1 MYNSTLNMSDLQHD
15 ESGMSFLEHLEAFR
29 WVLVR
34 SAIAVVLAAAGAF
47 VLYRHVFDGII
58 LAPMS
63 PSFFTNRVLCAIGT
77 YLGSNSLCINSTPL
91 NIININMAGQFNTHL
106 QVSFLAGVIVAFP
119 FIVAQIWSFIKPA
132 LYETE
137 RKGTRGAVA
146 YITFLFVL
154 GVLFGYFIISPLTI
168 HFLGNYSIS
177 ESVKNQI
184 SLSSYIS
191 SITSVTFATGLLFEL
206 PVLVFFLTKAGI
218 ITPDFLRKY
227 RRHAF
232 VVILV
237 VAAVITPP
245 DVLSLILV
253 AFPLWLL
260 FELSISVSAKN
271 IRRREKASNS

>member
-63 PSFFTNRVLCAIGT
+63 PSFFTNRVLCAIGA

-177 ESVKNQI
+177 ESVTNQI

>member
-63 PSFFTNRVLCAIGT
+63 PSFFTNRVLCAIGI